1 MATLRKSARGARQ
14 GSHPGQPGVL
24 LDSESPYASRRVV
37 VEFDGATTAAY
48 LHDAGVIVGAAWIAN
63 HQPAPASID
72 LSRVDA
78 GKAPLM
84 PADHTKQPTG
94 RPPLDKQALR
104 ALWFEEGDGVAI
116 IEDGQLLAVIPGWSD
131 MSRGMPGYSR
141 DAMGQTPFAWSLDDA
156 MEGLGPRADRATAF
170 WRWRQREDSWAGFQQ
185 SMLGHLLARLG
196 PGARYWDVGGG
207 KQPIV
212 GVSERAPTEQRPY
225 TVLSTIGMSCQRMP
239 VVEQVMEDPSGTAR
253 IELAIATTMPSPEV
267 ARIFLWLAPVPVAGG
282 HLVRCRAQYP
292 LVPRARDVPAGR
304 RQRGRAAAGQPRP
317 AARARGTRPVGVLV
331 QRRAGAVAV
340 DSADQRAGAAAGQG
354 ARRHQPGEPAGRA
367 AAVLAGRRLGAG
379 LRRTAGPSGG
389 ARARRRLGAGQCRL
403 MIPRRLTIPAAE

>member
-84 PADHTKQPTG
+84 PADHTKQPGG

-212 GVSERAPTEQRPY
+212 GVSERPPTEQRPY

-267 ARIFLWLAPVPVAGG
+267 ARIFLWLA
-282 HLVRCRAQYP
+282 QYP
-292 LVPRARDVPAGR
+292 WRAVTWFGAGHSIRWYHEPATFPLGGGTEAVLLLDNPGQLLGPEVPDLSGFSFSGEPVRWLWILPISERERQLAKERGATSLVN
-304 RQRGRAAAGQPRP
+304 QLAA
-317 AARARGTRPVGVLV
+317 
-331 QRRAGAVAV
+331 QRRSWLVG
-340 DSADQRAGAAAGQG
+340 D
-354 ARRHQPGEPAGRA
+354 
-367 AAVLAGRRLGAG
+367 
-379 LRRTAGPSGG
+379 
-389 ARARRRLGAGQCRL
+389 
-403 MIPRRLTIPAAE
+403 